1 MTNTPKQTRAEKR
14 KVEFREKIADAAYE
28 LFIRDGVSNTSV
40 ASIVKHADIAHQTF
54 FNHFPTKN
62 HLMLHLADR
71 IGDLAFTIFAEIEIL
86 DISPP
91 DKIAYCY
98 SKLIQETIKL
108 DPNIKELIGIVLIGT
123 PEATNAIKAEQDIRL
138 NQAIY
143 NILEEADEQNL
154 LAPDFSLDSL
164 VETVKGMFVYTFI
177 NWARQDNYPIVERMD
192 EVIRFI
198 KHSVFIKKQ

>member
-1 MTNTPKQTRAEKR
+1 MTNTPRQTRAEKR

-71 IGDLAFTIFAEIEIL
+71 IGDLAFTIFAETKIL

-108 DPNIKELIGIVLIGT
+108 DPNIKELICIVLIGT
-123 PEATNAIKAEQDIRL
+123 PEATNEIKAEQDIRL

-143 NILEEADEQNL
+143 NILAEADEQNL
-154 LAPDFSLDSL
+154 LVPDFSLDSL

-177 NWARQDNYPIVERMD
+177 NWARQDNYPIIERMD
-192 EVIRFI
+192 EVIKFI

>member
-1 MTNTPKQTRAEKR
+1 MTSAPATTRVEKR

-62 HLMLHLADR
+62 HLLLHLADR
-71 IGDLAFTIFAEIEIL
+71 IGDLAIAIFTETDSL
-86 DISPP
+86 DITPP
-91 DKIAYCY
+91 EKIEYCY

-108 DPNIKELIGIVLIGT
+108 DPNMKELICIVLIGT
-123 PEATNAIKAEQDIRL
+123 PEGTNEIKAEQDMRL

-143 NILEEADEQNL
+143 SILKEAEEQNL
-154 LAPDFSLDSL
+154 LTPGFSLNSL
-164 VETVKGMFVYTFI
+164 AETVKGMFVYTFI
-177 NWARQDNYPIVERMD
+177 NWARQDDYPIVDRMD

-198 KHSVFIKKQ
+198 KHSVFVDRQ